1 MTEQTSAHPA
11 DLVPTAWR
19 DDLVLA
25 LRLRDVPGA
34 RIGDIL
40 AEVQE
45 YCTDSGLDA
54 PTAFGGPHEYAR
66 SVTAG
71 AAPTGPGLVDDLR
84 TAGRVVVGFV
94 GLMVVL
100 GSVGTDGPDLVVTA
114 GWLLA
119 LPLLLVAA
127 VATVRTVGWTAER
140 GGRVARAAT
149 ALVVAVSLAG
159 AVTLGIVLDTTVAT
173 VPDGVAA
180 AVGITLLVGDAVV
193 GTVRARRRPTADLVT
208 EPGADPAEVR
218 RRNVRADTLAAW
230 LLPGFA
236 VVGVAVLLG
245 LDALL
250 ALVA

>member
-1 MTEQTSAHPA
+1 MTEPTTAPT
-11 DLVPTAWR
+11 DGLVPSAWR
-19 DDLVLA
+19 DELVLA

-34 RIGDIL
+34 RIGEIL
-40 AEVQE
+40 AEVDE
-45 YCTDSGLDA
+45 FCADAGLDA
-54 PTAFGGPHEYAR
+54 PTTFGAPAEYAR
-66 SVTAG
+66 ELTAG
-71 AAPTGPGLVDDLR
+71 SGPTRTGLLDDLR

-100 GSVGTDGPDLVVTA
+100 GSVGTDGPGLVVTV
-114 GWLLA
+114 GWVLA
-119 LPLLLVAA
+119 LPLLLAA
-127 VATVRTVGWTAER
+127 TIVTVRTAGRT
-140 GGRVARAAT
+140 GGRDGRGTRVT
-149 ALVVAVSLAG
+149 TVLVVVGSLAG
-159 AVTLGIVLDTTVAT
+159 AVVLGLVLDTPVAT
-173 VPDGVAA
+173 VPDGLAA

-218 RRNVRADTLAAW
+218 RRNVRADTLVAW

-250 ALVA
+250 DRVA